1 VHTTSDTATVADSM
15 LAEAQRIIAVAR
27 ERDVTLR
34 LTGGLAVHALARDRG
49 FSLRPYRDVDVVGLR
64 RHAKRLA
71 ATFHEF
77 GYEENAFVRLGS
89 AGQVVQ
95 FYRDCT
101 HGDPG
106 TAVHTDDR
114 VDVYLDAVRLDHTI
128 PLADR
133 LPADAGTVAPADLLL
148 LKLQRTRPDPDD
160 LRDAVALL
168 KDLELDGGER
178 PETIDAQ
185 RIACLCG
192 RDWSLHHDVTRSLD
206 AVLQALPGL
215 GLGDGEAAKVAGA
228 VADLGRAIAQ
238 HPKTT
243 RWRLRSVAGERL
255 PWSDAVDD
263 RDGARIG
270 VLEGVH
276 SSRPG

>member
-1 VHTTSDTATVADSM
+1 M
-15 LAEAQRIIAVAR
+15 FAEARRIIAVAG

-34 LTGGLAVHALARDRG
+34 LTGGLAVHALARDRA
-49 FSLRPYRDVDVVGLR
+49 FSLRPYRDIDVVGLR
-64 RHAKRLA
+64 RQAKRLA
-71 ATFHEF
+71 NVFREL

-89 AGQVVQ
+89 AGQAVQ

-101 HGDPG
+101 HAGPE
-106 TAVHTDDR
+106 AAIHTDDR
-114 VDVYLDAVRLDHTI
+114 VDVYLDAVRLDHTLA
-128 PLADR
+128 LADR
-133 LPADAGTVAPADLLL
+133 LPDAAGTVAPTDVLL

-178 PETIDAQ
+178 PGAVDAQ
-185 RIACLCG
+185 RIACLCA
-192 RDWSLHHDVTRSLD
+192 RDWNLHHDVTHSLD
-206 AVLQALPGL
+206 AVLEALPGL
-215 GLGDGEAAKVAGA
+215 DLGDGDATRVAGA
-228 VADLGRAIAQ
+228 VAELGRAIAYRR
-238 HPKTT
+238 KTT

-270 VLEGVH
+270 LLEGTP
-276 SSRPG
+276 SSRTG